1 MPKFHTPE
9 AFDFTQP
16 STWPMWKQRFARF
29 RIATKLDK
37 EDQDVQVNSLL
48 YAMGKDAEPVFST
61 FTFTEQQEANYFDT
75 VMAEFDEHFVPKR
88 NVIHERACFH
98 RRSQQSGESVEAFVR
113 NLYEL
118 AEHCEFRAS
127 KDEQIRDRLVIGIAD
142 GEVSQKLQLEPEL
155 TLEKAIQMARQSE
168 LVKKQTNENGQ

>member
-9 AFDFTQP
+9 AFDFTQS

-37 EDQDVQVNSLL
+37 EDQDVQ
-48 YAMGKDAEPVFST
+48 
-61 FTFTEQQEANYFDT
+61 
-75 VMAEFDEHFVPKR
+75 
-88 NVIHERACFH
+88 
-98 RRSQQSGESVEAFVR
+98 SGESVEAFIR

-118 AEHCEFRAS
+118 AEHCEFGAS

-155 TLEKAIQMARQSE
+155 MLEKA
-168 LVKKQTNENGQ
+168 